1 MICSFAGIAVE
12 FLSRAPFLEK
22 FCESY
27 RAPEGTVPE
36 LSFSVSAQ
44 ELQAEVDSFLQAYP
58 QKKRSEVYLPYVES
72 ICLYRK
78 LALSL
83 YRYDAFL
90 LHASAVCV
98 DGQGYAFAA
107 KSGTGK
113 STHSY
118 LWKELLGER
127 FSFINGDKPIVR
139 LHDGVPYLYG
149 TPFAGKE
156 GENTPT
162 RAPLRAITI
171 LCRGEQDRIE
181 PLSADDTF
189 FALMHQV
196 LHPDN
201 AADAA
206 KSLDLL
212 RLTVCACKTYRLFCT
227 PTLNAA
233 KVAYEAMSKEGG
245 RF

>member
-1 MICSFAGIAVE
+1 MICSFADIAVKME
-12 FLSRAPFLEK
+12 TRFSFLER
-22 FCESY
+22 FCAGY
-27 RAPEGTVPE
+27 RLPDTVTPQM
-36 LSFSVSAQ
+36 FVSVSGE
-44 ELQAEVDSFLQAYP
+44 ELEAEVRACLRAYP
-58 QKKRSEVYLPYVES
+58 HLERDKISIPYVES

-78 LALSL
+78 IALSL
-83 YRYDAFL
+83 YQFDAFL

-118 LWKELLGER
+118 LWQELLGER
-127 FSFINGDKPIVR
+127 FFFLNGDKPIVR

-156 GENTPT
+156 GENRNT
-162 RAPLRAITI
+162 RAPFHALAI
-171 LCRGEQDRIE
+171 LCRDSYDHIE
-181 PLSADDTF
+181 PISRDEAF

-196 LHPDN
+196 LHPEN

-212 RLTVCACKTYRLFCT
+212 KSTVGACQNYRLYCT
-227 PTLNAA
+227 PTKNAA
-233 KVAYEAMSKEGG
+233 KVAYEAMKA
-245 RF
+245 